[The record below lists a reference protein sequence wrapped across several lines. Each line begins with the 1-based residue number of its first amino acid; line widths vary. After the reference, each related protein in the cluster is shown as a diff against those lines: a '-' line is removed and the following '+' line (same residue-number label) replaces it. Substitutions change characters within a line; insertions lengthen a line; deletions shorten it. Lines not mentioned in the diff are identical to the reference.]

1 MDLTASSR
9 IITSALTSLEVPPH
23 EFSSI
28 KKDVQDEIH
37 FDGGKDDKEASS
49 AATQRQN
56 SVGKD
61 QQFANSME
69 SNVTILSQTSSIN
82 HVQPSQNVDGS
93 EPGLLTGETCP
104 SQSGEIFNSTSSL
117 RMSEENE
124 DLVRGC
130 LLVEDPPFGQ
140 EASELRGGGAP

>member
-69 SNVTILSQTSSIN
+69 PNVTILSQTSSIN
-82 HVQPSQNVDGS
+82 HVQSSQNTDGS
-93 EPGLLTGETCP
+93 EPGLLTGEKDTG
-104 SQSGEIFNSTSSL
+104 SEGEGYT
-117 RMSEENE
+117 
-124 DLVRGC
+124 
-130 LLVEDPPFGQ
+130 
-140 EASELRGGGAP
+140 